1 MTDKFRQP
9 IKYFALSAHGKAIN
23 YAMTPWAERLWKFIM
38 NKEIKLQNFLS
49 HLPDFV
55 FDYIKLAYNGESVN
69 TQIGY
74 SIDIKIFLEY
84 LQKFK
89 FSQIEN
95 LEDFTPEHMEQIN
108 LRDLTGFQAYLKE
121 YESDTIS
128 IDGKHIKRIRRNSSY
143 GINRKMSG
151 IRGLFSYLYK
161 NDLISQNVT
170 DKIDFKK
177 IHQKMK
183 RPLTTQETINLIDVI
198 YDGEKYFT
206 GRNLAEYQNKKQRDI
221 ALFTTYLGT
230 GCRVSELVNLDIH
243 DVCFETSSF
252 IVTRKGGDE
261 QEIFM
266 PVQVENELFLYMQ
279 ERLEIK
285 DAKDKNALFL
295 SRLGKRMTA
304 QSVEKTL
311 KKYCTIAGI
320 TDPDKARPH
329 ALRRTF
335 ACNLIADG
343 VDIKMV
349 AELMGHKNIEVTHKY
364 YTQYAVQ
371 KRKEVMRNFDIIGAE
386 E

>member
-1 MTDKFRQP
+1 MS
-9 IKYFALSAHGKAIN
+9 KY
-23 YAMTPWAERLWKFIM
+23 T
-38 NKEIKLQNFLS
+38 KLQNFLS
-49 HLPDFV
+49 YLPDFA
-55 FDYIKLAYNGESVN
+55 FDYIELAYNGESVN

-84 LQKFK
+84 LKKFK
-89 FSQIEN
+89 FKDIES
-95 LEDFTPEHMEQIN
+95 LEQFVPAHMEQVT
-108 LRDLTGFQAYLKE
+108 LRDLTGFQAYLRE
-121 YESDTIS
+121 YESDTVS
-128 IDGKHIKRIRRNSSY
+128 IDGKHIKRIRRNSPY

-183 RPLTTQETINLIDVI
+183 RPLTTQESMKLIDVI
-198 YDGEKYFT
+198 CNGENYFE
-206 GRNLAEYQNKKQRDI
+206 GRDLSEYINKKQRDI
-221 ALFTTYLGT
+221 ALFTAYLGT
-230 GCRVSELVNLDIH
+230 GCRVSELINLNIH

-261 QEIFM
+261 QEVFM
-266 PVQVENELFLYMQ
+266 PVQVENELFTYMQ
-279 ERLEIK
+279 ERLEVK
-285 DAKDKNALFL
+285 DAKDTDALFL
-295 SRLGKRMTA
+295 SRLGKRLTA
-304 QSVEKTL
+304 QAVEKTL
-311 KKYCTIAGI
+311 KKYCAAAGI
-320 TDPDKARPH
+320 FDPDKTRPH

-371 KRKEVMRNFDIIGAE
+371 KRKEVMRNFDIMGKAD
-386 E
+386 